1 MATVRLALL
10 RGLLY
15 ISFSLCL
22 VSCSFFQKQESLDV
36 PAENGT
42 SVSQKSE
49 EVKPAYDYE
58 FVFAENADSVSPETR
73 QAILALTEKN
83 SQLEFLKKQPIDN
96 EFALIRRINND
107 VQTALDV
114 LEAYGYYSGTVK
126 YTLEKRDGL
135 DFVRIILD
143 PNEQYS
149 IGKVA
154 VRYTHSTVL
163 PEYFLTYENKRESI
177 FKKYT
182 PYKIPVFEK
191 EVRFSGK
198 YAVAE
203 DILET
208 VERLPYPL
216 KFNGYPNA
224 QVASAAYSLDKTKKE
239 LNGTV
244 FINQGLPAVLGD
256 VKLTGNTEV
265 SSEYILKLCPWRKGA
280 VWDERYLYQYRD
292 SLQKTGLFESVKIGY
307 DKKVYREYNQQYRT
321 DRKAEKNKDIAVEP
335 FMLPVLLEVSEG
347 KKRSVGGAAFYSTDQ
362 GLGVEASWEHRN
374 FFGNGEILKLTMPL
388 KDEELY
394 LGADLKKPAFGFKE
408 QNLLVRSRIG
418 YEKTDAYNQKFAEFG
433 LGIDRQI
440 HDKWW
445 FESIVY
451 VDYIIPKKWQ
461 GKEYSSLTYSNTL
474 KYDNRNSKMNPTG
487 GYVSSLKLAPM
498 YGFGNMDFSALVTEF
513 DTAVYLP
520 LGDKTVL
527 AVRGAVGTMFGGDA
541 SIPRGKRFF
550 LGGGGTVRG
559 FEHQEIGRHDAN
571 DDPYGGISYVLFNS
585 EIRQHITK
593 DFAVVPFLDGGMV
606 YEDVQPDFSEK
617 LALGAGLGFRYNTPV
632 GPVRL
637 DIAVP
642 LTDAYPGDNK
652 EITDFQLYISIGQA
666 F

>member
-1 MATVRLALL
+1 M
-10 RGLLY
+10 
-15 ISFSLCL
+15 
-22 VSCSFFQKQESLDV
+22 DV
-36 PAENGT
+36 PAENGKST
-42 SVSQKSE
+42 TQKNN
-49 EVKPAYDYE
+49 EVMPGYDYE
-58 FVFAENADSVSPETR
+58 FVFAENTDSVTSEVQR
-73 QAILALTEKN
+73 AILALIKKN

-107 VQTALDV
+107 VQAAKEV
-114 LEAYGYYSGTVK
+114 LEAYGYYSGTAK
-126 YTLEKRDGL
+126 YRIEKKDGL
-135 DFVRIILD
+135 DFVRITLY
-143 PNEQYS
+143 PKEQYT
-149 IGKVA
+149 IGTVA

-191 EVRFSGK
+191 TVRFSDK

-203 DILET
+203 DILKT

-216 KFNGYPNA
+216 KANGYPNA
-224 QVASAAYSLDKTKKE
+224 KIASSAYSLDKSKKE

-256 VKLTGNTEV
+256 VKLSGNTEV

-292 SLQKTGLFESVKIGY
+292 ELQKTGLFESVKIQY
-307 DKKVYREYNQQYRT
+307 DKKVYREYNQKYRSE
-321 DRKAEKNKDIAVEP
+321 RKAEKNKDIAVEP
-335 FMLPVLLEVSEG
+335 VMLPVLLEVSEG
-347 KKRSVGGAAFYSTDQ
+347 KKRSVGGSAFYSTDQ
-362 GLGVEASWEHRN
+362 GLGVETSWEHRN

-394 LGADLKKPAFGFKE
+394 FGADLKKPAFGFKE

-445 FESIVY
+445 LESIVF
-451 VDYIIPKKWQ
+451 VDYVIPKKWQ
-461 GKEYSSLTYSNTL
+461 GEEYSSLTYSNTL

-498 YGFGNMDFSALVTEF
+498 YGFGNENFSALVTEF
-513 DTAVYLP
+513 DTALYLP

-527 AVRGAVGTMFGGDA
+527 ALRGAVGTMFGGDA

-571 DDPYGGISYVLFNS
+571 DDPYGGVSYVLFNS

-617 LALGAGLGFRYNTPV
+617 LAFGAGLGFRYNTPV
-632 GPVRL
+632 GPLRL

>member
-1 MATVRLALL
+1 MGVPGQKEQTAAK
-10 RGLLY
+10 
-15 ISFSLCL
+15 
-22 VSCSFFQKQESLDV
+22 KQE
-36 PAENGT
+36 T
-42 SVSQKSE
+42 
-49 EVKPAYDYE
+49 KPAYAYE
-58 FVFAENADSVSPETR
+58 FVFAEKNDTADPQTR
-73 QAILALTEKN
+73 QAILDLVKKN

-107 VQTALDV
+107 VEAAKQV
-114 LEAYGYYSGTVK
+114 LEAYGYYSGSVAYEIQK
-126 YTLEKRDGL
+126 KDGL

-143 PNEQYS
+143 PGERYT
-149 IGKVA
+149 IGTVA

-182 PYKIPVFEK
+182 PYTIPVFEK
-191 EVRFSGK
+191 EVRFADR

-208 VERLPYPL
+208 VDRLSYPL
-216 KFNGYPNA
+216 KANGYPNA
-224 QVASAAYSLDKTKKE
+224 KVASSAYSLDKTRKE

-244 FINQGLPAVLGD
+244 FVNQGLPAVLGD
-256 VKLTGNTEV
+256 VKLSGNTEV

-280 VWDERYLYQYRD
+280 VWDVRYLYQYRD
-292 SLQKTGLFESVKIGY
+292 ALQKTGLFESVKIEY
-307 DKKVYREYNQQYRT
+307 DKAVYREYNQKYRE

-335 FMLPVLLEVSEG
+335 VELPVVLEVTEG
-347 KKRSVGGAAFYSTDQ
+347 KKRSIGGSAFYSTDQ

-374 FFGNGEILKLTMPL
+374 FFGSGEILKLNMPL

-418 YEKTDAYNQKFAEFG
+418 YEKTDAYNQKFAEIG
-433 LGIDRQI
+433 LGIDREI
-440 HDKWW
+440 HEKWW
-445 FESIVY
+445 LESIVY
-451 VDYIIPKKWQ
+451 ADYVIPKKWQ
-461 GKEYSSLTYSNTL
+461 GEEYSSLTYSNTL
-474 KYDNRNSKMNPTG
+474 KYRNTDSKVNPKR
-487 GYVSSLKLAPM
+487 GYGASLKLAPM
-498 YGFGNMDFSALVTEF
+498 AGFGNVNFSALVTELDAAF
-513 DTAVYLP
+513 YLP
-520 LGDKTVL
+520 LGEKTVL
-527 AVRGAVGTMFGGDA
+527 ALRGAVGSMLGGDEN
-541 SIPRGKRFF
+541 IPRGKRFF

-559 FEHQEIGRHDAN
+559 FEHQEIGRHDGNN
-571 DDPYGGISYVLFNS
+571 DPMGGVSYVLFNS

-593 DFAVVPFLDGGMV
+593 DFVLVPFLDGGMV
-606 YEDVQPDFSEK
+606 YEDVQPDLSER
-617 LALGAGLGFRYNTPV
+617 LALGAGIGFRYNTPV

-642 LTDAYPGDNK
+642 LTGAYPGDEK